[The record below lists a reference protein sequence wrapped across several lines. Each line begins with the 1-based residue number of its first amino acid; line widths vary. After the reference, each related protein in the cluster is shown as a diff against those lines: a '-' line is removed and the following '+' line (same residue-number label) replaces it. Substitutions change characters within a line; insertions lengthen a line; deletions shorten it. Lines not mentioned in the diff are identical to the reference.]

1 MPNQC
6 VKHFKS
12 IAPFFFSAQV
22 SLIKSLYL
30 KFAYCFRFV
39 VSIHVPILFCH
50 LYKSIKIN

>member
-1 MPNQC
+1 MCETFQIYC
-6 VKHFKS
+6 L
-12 IAPFFFSAQV
+12 FFFPAQV

-50 LYKSIKIN
+50 LYKSIKSN